1 MFNYIAV
8 ENRMTSTLLD
18 PVLLKSFI
26 AVVESGSFTRAG
38 DRVHL
43 SQSTVSQQL
52 RRLEEQLGCELLERG
67 GRYVVTTEDGE
78 RLLGYARR
86 LLGLMDETVDQ
97 LRGGQ
102 AQGELRIGVPEDF
115 AAGQLTPLLAEFARE
130 HPAIRLEVTSGLS
143 NTLWQQFCAG
153 DYDLALLKQR
163 PSHAAARAAWPE
175 PLSWFDSLTAPTY
188 ERDPLPLVVFPSGG
202 LYRDEM
208 IHALESAGR
217 RWRIAY
223 SSASLAGVR
232 AAVADGLGI
241 SILPSRLALPGHR
254 RLGAAEGFHEPAALE
269 LALFVRPDVPSRVSE
284 LADRLEAL
292 CDTIVRA
299 G

>member
-1 MFNYIAV
+1 
-8 ENRMTSTLLD
+8 MTATLLD

-38 DRVHL
+38 ERVHL

-143 NTLWQQFCAG
+143 NTLWQEFCAG

-163 PSHAAARAAWPE
+163 PGHAPARAAWPE
-175 PLSWFDSLTAPTY
+175 PLSWFDSLAAPTY

-254 RLGAAEGFHEPAALE
+254 RLGAAERFHEPAALE
-269 LALFVRPDVPSRVSE
+269 LALFLRPDVPSRVTA
-284 LADRLEAL
+284 LADRLQAL
-292 CDTIVRA
+292 CDTIVAA